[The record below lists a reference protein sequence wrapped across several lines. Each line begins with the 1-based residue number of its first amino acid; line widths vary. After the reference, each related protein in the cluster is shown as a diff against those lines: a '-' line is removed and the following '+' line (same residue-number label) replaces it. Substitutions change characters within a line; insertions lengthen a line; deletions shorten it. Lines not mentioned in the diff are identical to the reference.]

1 MLFILQV
8 LAVSLHYIIT
18 VFWGLTG
25 CGVAGLLES
34 GPVTVPG
41 FRNVIYM
48 QALAFGCVCFL
59 LPNPFHHLDVTQ
71 GVDDTAT

>member
-48 QALAFGCVCFL
+48 QALAFGCVFL
-59 LPNPFHHLDVTQ
+59 TPKPISSL
-71 GVDDTAT
+71 GCDTGCG